1 MIDKPPP
8 FEVNT
13 DLKKGKAAPGGDSKA
28 EAAPASRKGQA
39 AFGDKTAKG

>member
-8 FEVNT
+8 FEVRNE
-13 DLKKGKAAPGGDSKA
+13 LKKGKVAPGGDAKGA
-28 EAAPASRKGQA
+28 EPATSRKGQA

>member
-8 FEVNT
+8 FDVRNELN
-13 DLKKGKAAPGGDSKA
+13 KGKAAPGGDSKA

-39 AFGDKTAKG
+39 AFGDKTAKA